1 MNLAAKLLIVQPKS
15 LCRCLRA
22 CRRLNTVFLLRE
34 GFDCGYG
41 RIVAT
46 VPAGYWSPLTL
57 PAGTAATTS
66 ISIRKSGDALLTAH
80 ADHLMAP
87 VKRVLHHV
95 LPELPGDSHDA
106 DLHHVPLPPDTA
118 RRPF

>member
-22 CRRLNTVFLLRE
+22 CRRLATVFLLRE

-46 VPAGYWSPLTL
+46 VPAGYWSSLTL

-66 ISIRKSGDALLTAH
+66 ISTRKSGRT
-80 ADHLMAP
+80 
-87 VKRVLHHV
+87 R
-95 LPELPGDSHDA
+95 PGITPSKAA
-106 DLHHVPLPPDTA
+106 DLWVMNLFRTST
-118 RRPF
+118 